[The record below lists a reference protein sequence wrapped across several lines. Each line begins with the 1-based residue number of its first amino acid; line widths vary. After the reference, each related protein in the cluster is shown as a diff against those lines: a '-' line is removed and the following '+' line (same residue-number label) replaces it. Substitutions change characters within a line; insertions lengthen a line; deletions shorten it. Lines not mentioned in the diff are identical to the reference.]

1 MLISPCIAVMRVQ
14 NLCPRIEKVL
24 LNISGSKQQNNS
36 ERKKEILFS
45 ALRNCSWWKDW
56 LSPVFNSEVL
66 LQPTPQL
73 DDDHTNQQRQTCIQ
87 PSIHPPIL
95 PSSILLLSS
104 SKFTRERRSAPFLP
118 HILESQGFL
127 VRKTHTLQY
136 PINHCE

>member
-24 LNISGSKQQNNS
+24 LIISGSKQQNNS

-66 LQPTPQL
+66 LQSTPQL
-73 DDDHTNQQRQTCIQ
+73 DDDSPN
-87 PSIHPPIL
+87 
-95 PSSILLLSS
+95 
-104 SKFTRERRSAPFLP
+104 
-118 HILESQGFL
+118 
-127 VRKTHTLQY
+127 
-136 PINHCE
+136 